1 MPDQAGTTRSFC
13 RICTSQCGILVD
25 VDGAQALRVRG
36 DRDHPMSQGY
46 TCAKGR
52 ALPAMHH
59 HPQAILRPL
68 LQDTPSGAREAGA
81 LTPVSWERCLDDLAA
96 RLREILQRHGPA
108 SVGIFFGSGLGMDA
122 AGYRMAEALHKA
134 IGTPARFSPL
144 TIDGTAKTATATLV
158 GGFPGLK
165 PTPDYAGSRLLVFL
179 GVNPVVSHGHTTAM
193 PSPTTTIREL
203 RTHAEVWVID
213 PVATETARLASRHIA
228 PRPGTDYAILAHV
241 VRELL
246 RQAPPAAGAPLMTG
260 MEELRQA
267 VEPYL
272 LEHAARLADVP
283 PQQLQEL
290 VASIR
295 RAGRLAIETGTG
307 VTMSEDANVVQWLSW
322 VIMIL
327 TDSMNRPGG
336 TWFHPGFFRMMD
348 AAPLPQLPTEMFFHQ
363 GPPSRPDLPGF
374 LGEWPCASL
383 PSEIQAGNIR
393 AVLNLGGGLLTAFPG
408 ERAMRQALTKLD
420 VLATTEIIEN
430 GTTALSTHVLPTKDQ
445 LERADI
451 NLWDFL
457 SPRVAGMYS
466 PAVLSPAGERRS
478 AWWVLAE
485 LGRRLG
491 YTMPQ
496 TPVSDGPEDDDE
508 MLAAQVADARASFAD
523 ITASR
528 YLETAYELP
537 AQWAD
542 DHIQRIGGWR
552 LAPPQFVAQLA
563 TLPASPPTALCLIPR
578 RQKRHVNSQLTFLG
592 DRPEVLL
599 HPEDAATAGV
609 ADGEPVI
616 VRTEAGELTGTAR
629 VDPGVRRGAVSVPH
643 GYQDANVNQLT
654 SHLQADPLT
663 GMARYSGIPV
673 TVHPTRL
680 SRLRVP

>member
-1 MPDQAGTTRSFC
+1 MPDQAATTRSFC
-13 RICTSQCGILVD
+13 RICTSQCGILID
-25 VDGAQALRVRG
+25 VDGTRVLKVRG

-59 HPQAILRPL
+59 HPQAITRPL
-68 LQDTPSGAREAGA
+68 LQGTPPGAREAGA
-81 LTPVSWERCLDDLAA
+81 LAPVSWQRCLDDLAA

-144 TIDGTAKTATATLV
+144 TIDGTAKTATAILV

-165 PTPDYAGSRLLVFL
+165 PAPDYAGSRLLVCL
-179 GVNPVVSHGHTTAM
+179 GVNPVVSHGHSTAM
-193 PSPTTTIREL
+193 PGPTTTIREL
-203 RTHAEVWVID
+203 RAHAEVWVID
-213 PVATETARLASRHIA
+213 PRTTETARLASGHIA
-228 PRPGTDYAILAHV
+228 PRPGTDYAILAYI

-246 RQAPPAAGAPLMTG
+246 RQATPVPATLVTG
-260 MEELRQA
+260 LEELRQA
-267 VEPYL
+267 VEPYT
-272 LEHAARLADVP
+272 LEHAARLADVVP
-283 PQQLQEL
+283 RQLRDL
-290 VASIR
+290 LASIR

-307 VTMSEDANVVQWLSW
+307 ITMSEDANVAQWLAW

-336 TWFHPGFFRMMD
+336 AWFHPGFFRVLD
-348 AAPLPQLPTEMFFHQ
+348 AAPLPRLAPERFFHQ

-374 LGEWPCASL
+374 LGEWPCAAL
-383 PSEIQAGNIR
+383 PSEIEAGNIR

-408 ERAMRQALTKLD
+408 ERAMRQALARLD
-420 VLATTEIIEN
+420 VLATTEIIETE
-430 GTTALSTHVLPTKDQ
+430 TTALSTHVLPTKDQ
-445 LERADI
+445 LERADL

-466 PAVLSPAGERRS
+466 PAVVSPAGERRS

-491 YTMPQ
+491 YTMPR
-496 TPVSDGPEDDDE
+496 TPVSDGPEDDDL
-508 MLAAQVADARASFAD
+508 MLAAQAAYARASFAD
-523 ITASR
+523 IAASR
-528 YLETAYELP
+528 YVEAAYELP
-537 AQWAD
+537 ARWVD
-542 DHIQRIGGWR
+542 DYIQGIGGWR
-552 LAPPQFVAQLA
+552 LAPPQLIAELA
-563 TLPASPPTALCLIPR
+563 ALRAGPPAPLRLIPR
-578 RQKRHVNSQLTFLG
+578 RQKRHVNSQLMFLG
-592 DRPEVLL
+592 DQPEVLL
-599 HPEDAATAGV
+599 HPDDAATAGV
-609 ADGEPVI
+609 ADGELVV

-643 GYQDANVNQLT
+643 GYAAANVNQLT

-673 TVHPTRL
+673 TVYPARL
-680 SRLRVP
+680 PPAAG